1 MNVAGASAFRLR
13 QQYCASLKID
23 VPDFHLMDFGLSRT
37 SEQRGLHH
45 RPEPRLSGSEKRVD
59 IRSHEVADS
68 CNRHV
73 PERLYAAPCAVV
85 GDTPVGERAV
95 GRGF

>member
-1 MNVAGASAFRLR
+1 MNVAGPSALCLR
-13 QQYCASLKID
+13 QQYRAALKID
-23 VPDFHLMDFGLSRT
+23 VPDFHLMDFGPSRT

-59 IRSHEVADS
+59 FRFREIADS

-95 GRGF
+95 ERGF